1 MGSQRS
7 RDTTKWQI
15 AYDVDQKLKQQNY
28 LMRPMLLLPPK
39 LRYSVSV
46 QNGAFIAADGS
57 RFDSTNLNS
66 PSYYFSPSSYDFL
79 PPPKINVRQAFV
91 LWLTFKT
98 VTSVHTLTPRPL
110 SSLTLKFCHQESAQ
124 LDSAS

>member
-7 RDTTKWQI
+7 QDASKWQI
-15 AYDVDQKLKQQNY
+15 AYEVDQKLTRQNY

-39 LRYSVSV
+39 LQYSVSV
-46 QNGAFIAADGS
+46 QIGAFIAADGS

-66 PSYYFSPSSYDFL
+66 PSYYFSPSSCDFL

-98 VTSVHTLTPRPL
+98 VTSMHTLTPRPL